1 MCGLTSMSIPEL
13 AGLMEELGQPKF
25 RARQVFEWIS
35 RGKRPQEMTNL
46 PKELRDK
53 LDTLHYG
60 GASIYDK
67 RVSAKDGTVK
77 YLFQLPGV
85 DKGPQPL
92 IFNPALT
99 TCASER
105 MKTQRFSYFA
115 GFAARELMREA
126 KPVKARKSGV
136 QPLFRKSHIF

>member
-67 RVSAKDGTVK
+67 RVSAKDGTIK
-77 YLFQLPGV
+77 YLFQLEDGNIVEGV
-85 DKGPQPL
+85 LMSYHYGNTMCISTQVG
-92 IFNPALT
+92 
-99 TCASER
+99 CR
-105 MKTQRFSYFA
+105 MGCVRILCFHA
-115 GFAARELMREA
+115 
-126 KPVKARKSGV
+126 
-136 QPLFRKSHIF
+136 

>member
-67 RVSAKDGTVK
+67 RVSAKDGTIK
-77 YLFQLPGV
+77 YLFQLEDGNIVEGV
-85 DKGPQPL
+85 L
-92 IFNPALT
+92 
-99 TCASER
+99 
-105 MKTQRFSYFA
+105 Y
-115 GFAARELMREA
+115 ELSLRQHH
-126 KPVKARKSGV
+126 VHIYSGGL
-136 QPLFRKSHIF
+136 PHGLRILCFHA

>member
-67 RVSAKDGTVK
+67 RVSAKDGT
-77 YLFQLPGV
+77 
-85 DKGPQPL
+85 
-92 IFNPALT
+92 
-99 TCASER
+99 C
-105 MKTQRFSYFA
+105 FSLRTA
-115 GFAARELMREA
+115 
-126 KPVKARKSGV
+126 
-136 QPLFRKSHIF
+136 I